1 LLRRSMKQKLF
12 NELHF
17 ILGQAS
23 YPLNVF
29 LIKMLQGYQIDNVIY
44 MIEGIK
50 NQVPV
55 QKLLSLAD
63 PLGMFEE
70 LKNV

>member
-1 LLRRSMKQKLF
+1 MKKKLF
-12 NELHF
+12 EELKF
-17 ILGQAS
+17 IIGQAA

-29 LIKMLQGYQIDNVIY
+29 MMKMLQGYQIDNVIY

-50 NQVPV
+50 NNIPI
-55 QKLLSLAD
+55 QKLMSLAD
-63 PLGMFEE
+63 PLGEFEE

>member
-1 LLRRSMKQKLF
+1 
-12 NELHF
+12 
-17 ILGQAS
+17 
-23 YPLNVF
+23 
-29 LIKMLQGYQIDNVIY
+29 

-50 NQVPV
+50 NNVPI